1 MMNNQKVKITYNKE
15 QHQLDLD
22 LIDDVQQLRIAVR
35 SIFTKLP
42 QEFDILW

>member
-1 MMNNQKVKITYNKE
+1 MMNNRKVKITYKKE

-22 LIDDVQQLRIAVR
+22 IIDDVEQLSIAVR

-42 QEFDILW
+42 QEFDIVL